1 VPPAGASAL
10 VAALEADP
18 KLRVRVAALL
28 GVPAGLPEALHRLVD
43 ELRAEREATARRF
56 EASDGRAAELRADMN
71 ARFEAMDRRFEEL
84 RADMNARFEAMDRRF
99 EHVFKRFD
107 KSDDR
112 IDAAFRRVDA
122 LGARWGLHSEASF
135 RDGLRRVIGRRFG
148 VEVQRWEH
156 QDAEGVVFGHPA
168 RVELDIV
175 VRDGETVLVEIK
187 SHAGRAAVAEF
198 RRTADLYD
206 KIHGTRSRRLL
217 VAPAVD
223 QRALE
228 LAAKLDIEIST
239 DLSG

>member
-1 VPPAGASAL
+1 MNARF
-10 VAALEADP
+10 EAMD
-18 KLRVRVAALL
+18 
-28 GVPAGLPEALHRLVD
+28 
-43 ELRAEREATARRF
+43 RRF
-56 EASDGRAAELRADMN
+56 EELRADMN

>member
-228 LAAKLDIEIST
+228 QAAQLDIEIST